1 MRYAEPP
8 SARIAIR
15 ISSHEPG
22 ANAVNRPVSPPA
34 PPAPGVGV
42 GVICGGV
49 HGVWYVPRVV
59 GAGVALTVAVGFGV
73 GLGAGENELVP
84 GIGAGPYGP

>member
-15 ISSHEPG
+15 ISSQEPG
-22 ANAVNRPVSPPA
+22 ANAVNSPVSPLVPA
-34 PPAPGVGV
+34 TGDGVGV
-42 GVICGGV
+42 SCGGV
-49 HGVWYVPRVV
+49 HGVWYVPRTGV
-59 GAGVALTVAVGFGV
+59 GDAFTVAVGRGV
-73 GLGAGENELVP
+73 ALGAGENEPVP